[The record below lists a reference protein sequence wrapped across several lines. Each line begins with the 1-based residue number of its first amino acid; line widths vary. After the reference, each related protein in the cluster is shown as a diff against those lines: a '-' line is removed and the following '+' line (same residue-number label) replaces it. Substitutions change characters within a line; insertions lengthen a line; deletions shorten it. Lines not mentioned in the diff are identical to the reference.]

1 MNMQGLYS
9 VEIFSTLFDVM
20 NGAIKF
26 QSIYLYFWATHNY
39 QIFYVIYDYTNY
51 KKIKELQKHDIITM
65 ELDNSNVKY
74 DA

>member
-26 QSIYLYFWATHNY
+26 QSIYLYFLSNVKR
-39 QIFYVIYDYTNY
+39 IVIYDYTNY
-51 KKIKELQKHDIITM
+51 EKIQELQKHDIITM
-65 ELDNSNVKY
+65 ELDNLNVKY